1 MKNKTFDCIA
11 MKRRGAEKIYD
22 HTKDLTLEEE
32 LAYWQQRTAALR
44 QRQQA
49 LRSQKNKVS

>member
-22 HTKDLTLEEE
+22 QTKDLTLEEE
-32 LAYWQQRTAALR
+32 LAYWQQRTEALR

-49 LRSQKNKVS
+49 LRSQKK